1 MHPSLAAMLWPTIE
15 HDAAGIVINTRGEV
29 AVVVLTPHPPAEVA
43 EACLLQ
49 LGLGRG
55 VFVLV

>member
-1 MHPSLAAMLWPTIE
+1 MLWPTIE

-49 LGLGRG
+49 MGLGRG